1 MWKMLLAAA
10 LPAGLCLAAAVAA
23 VAAVDPPSAQPPAG
37 AGTAAGGAGAA
48 SATATGSAPTGTA
61 ASGAPA
67 TGSAAG
73 GTPTDNTPATGTGA
87 TGTTATG
94 TTATG
99 TAATGTTATGTTA
112 TGTAP
117 PAKGKAQKGKT
128 QKGAAA
134 SKPAAPVKPAP
145 PPPKPPVPNPA
156 LGQLKSLAGDWT
168 CTGRTYGPGP
178 DHTTAGTLSF
188 AWALDGFWLEGRYEE
203 LKGDARNPVP
213 VSWRMLLGYEE
224 LQQQLTA
231 STFDNITGAA
241 TLYATT
247 GWQAEKLVYEGM
259 AHRATL
265 QFQTRESFVRKGDD
279 QLLHLQEANV
289 AENWIKLHEDTCKR
303 SAAK

>member
-10 LPAGLCLAAAVAA
+10 LLAGPCAAAA
-23 VAAVDPPSAQPPAG
+23 VAAVDPPVAPPPPGTGAPAAA
-37 AGTAAGGAGAA
+37 AGT
-48 SATATGSAPTGTA
+48 TGTA
-61 ASGAPA
+61 ASGTAAADTPATGTAAGSAPA
-67 TGSAAG
+67 TGSAAAG
-73 GTPTDNTPATGTGA
+73 APTDSTPAAGTGA

-94 TTATG
+94 TS
-99 TAATGTTATGTTA
+99 
-112 TGTAP
+112 P
-117 PAKGKAQKGKT
+117 PAQGKTPKGKAK
-128 QKGAAA
+128 KGAAA
-134 SKPAAPVKPAP
+134 SKPAAPAKPAP

-203 LKGDARNPVP
+203 PKGDAKNPVP

-241 TLYATT
+241 TLYAAT
-247 GWQAEKLVYEGM
+247 GWQADKLVYEGM

-279 QLLHLQEANV
+279 QFVHLQEANV

-303 SAAK
+303 AAAK